1 MKTLFIEAKYQG
13 KINLNKIPINKLPNK
28 IGLVS
33 SVQFVDYLLKIKQ
46 YLQKNK
52 RKVFLE
58 KGKQK
63 YKGQVLGCDL
73 TSAEKIKK
81 KVNAFLYI
89 GDGRFHPLG
98 VALKTNK
105 KVYTFDPIGNVFSE
119 IKKEDI
125 EKIKKKNKAKLIKF
139 LSSDNIGILVS
150 VKPGQY
156 NLKKSLELK
165 KKFKD
170 KTFNMFLFDT
180 LNINDLENFP
190 FIESWINTACP
201 RISDEKNNIINIE
214 DLDHL

>member
-13 KINLNKIPINKLPNK
+13 KLNLNKIPINKLLNK

-33 SVQFVDYLLKIKQ
+33 SVQFSDHLPKIKS
-46 YLQKNK
+46 YLEKKNK
-52 RKVFLE
+52 KVFLE

-63 YKGQVLGCDL
+63 YKGQILGCDV
-73 TSAEKIKK
+73 TSTEKIKK
-81 KVNAFLYI
+81 KVNCFLYI

-105 KVYTFDPIGNVFSE
+105 KVYCFNPINNVFSE
-119 IKKEDI
+119 IKKQDI
-125 EKIKKKNKAKLIKF
+125 EKTKKKNKAKLVKF

-170 KTFNMFLFDT
+170 KTFSTFLFDT

-190 FIESWINTACP
+190 FIQSWINTACP
-201 RISDEKNNIINIE
+201 RISDEKTNIINLE
-214 DLDHL
+214 DLNQL